1 MNTPDGF
8 IRMISGWFSDSIFRH
23 DLQLPQGLV
32 IRGRFVVLQPSA
44 TRWSGHSDLFSEWS
58 PVQLHA
64 MANVTAALF
73 FPTPSIPVNRR
84 A

>member
-32 IRGRFVVLQPSA
+32 IRGRFVVL
-44 TRWSGHSDLFSEWS
+44 
-58 PVQLHA
+58 
-64 MANVTAALF
+64 
-73 FPTPSIPVNRR
+73 
-84 A
+84 